1 MSFFQNPFNFDFRG
15 NWILGDRQQSLVF
28 ECPRN
33 NGRSEELVMAFN
45 AAPYDLSGNDSDGNP
60 CDTLTI
66 KFTIDME
73 YKTWA
78 EATFDIGDS
87 STTTIDEI
95 VNSLNADSNFA
106 NFFVASKEKN
116 QLFIKQKLGTHRFRF
131 FIVNGGA
138 EEKLSFNAKAGVAEL
153 PTYFDRHTVGNSD
166 FLDCNQCL
174 VALNPGV
181 SDIDA
186 DIIDGAVDSKNVSL
200 GYDSGNVKEDWEL
213 LAGRSGIFHFQ
224 KCTVDGSD
232 RITQII
238 EYPAGAGVGSLA
250 RKINYVYSGGNLKPT
265 TITEIPY
272 TLQSGDLIT
281 P

>member
-15 NWILGDRQQSLVF
+15 NWILGDRQQALVF

-45 AAPYDLSGNDSDGNP
+45 SGPYDLSGNDSNGSP
-60 CDTLTI
+60 SRILGI

-78 EATFDIGDS
+78 LAEFNLGNNAATTVESIVS
-87 STTTIDEI
+87 SL
-95 VNSLNADSNFA
+95 SADSNFT
-106 NFFVASKEKN
+106 NFFVATKENN
-116 QLFIKQKLGTHRFRF
+116 QLFIRQKLGTHRFRF

-138 EEKLSFNAKAGVAEL
+138 EEKLGFNLKAGVAEL
-153 PTYFDRHTVGNSD
+153 PTYFDRHTVGNSG

-174 VALNPGV
+174 IPLIPISNV
-181 SDIDA
+181 DA
-186 DIIDGAVDSKNVSL
+186 NIIDNAIDSKGVSL
-200 GYDSGNVKEDWEL
+200 GYDSNTVKEDWQL

-224 KCTVDGSD
+224 KCIVDGSD

-238 EYPAGAGVGSLA
+238 EYPAGAGAGSLA
-250 RKINYVYSGGNLKPT
+250 RKINYTYSGANNKPT
-265 TITEIPY
+265 TITEVPY
-272 TLQSGDLIT
+272 TLQDGDLIT